1 MKTALLLLSLIGK
14 YLFFL
19 DHALKNNNKENSV
32 RFWNKRVYL

>member
-19 DHALKNNNKENSV
+19 DHALKKNNNKENSV
-32 RFWNKRVYL
+32 RF